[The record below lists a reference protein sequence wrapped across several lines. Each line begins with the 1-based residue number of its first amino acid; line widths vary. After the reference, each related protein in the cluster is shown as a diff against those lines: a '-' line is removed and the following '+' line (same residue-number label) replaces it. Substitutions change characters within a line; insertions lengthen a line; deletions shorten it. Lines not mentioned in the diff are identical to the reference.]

1 MALTSV
7 SAASTPDYTQSFSV
21 LRWEIVATSHD
32 TVLESKSTSVLPS
45 GIWNESY
52 QGYAYD

>member
-21 LRWEIVATSHD
+21 PRWEIVATSHD

-45 GIWNESY
+45 GILNELY
-52 QGYAYD
+52 QGYTYD

>member
-7 SAASTPDYTQSFSV
+7 SAASAPDYTQSFSV
-21 LRWEIVATSHD
+21 PRWEIVATSHD

-45 GIWNESY
+45 GILNELY
-52 QGYAYD
+52 QGYTYD